1 MMPSNKKFGNF
12 FSLIFLLISIFFLY
26 KLVFLTFFIFSFL
39 AVITFTVTLIAP
51 NYLRI
56 FNISWFNLGMVLNAI
71 VSPIILGFIFF
82 GLITPLSLI
91 LRLFGRDELKLRINN
106 KKTNWKKYEK
116 DEIISKNFFNQF

>member
-26 KLVFLTFFIFSFL
+26 KLDFLIFSIFSFL
-39 AVITFTVTLIAP
+39 TIITFTITLIAP
-51 NYLRI
+51 KYLKI
-56 FNISWFNLGMVLNAI
+56 FNIGWFKLGILLNAI
-71 VSPIILGFIFF
+71 ISPVILGFIFF

-91 LRLFGRDELKLRINN
+91 LRLFGRDELKLKIND

-116 DEIISKNFFNQF
+116 NEIMSKNFFNQF